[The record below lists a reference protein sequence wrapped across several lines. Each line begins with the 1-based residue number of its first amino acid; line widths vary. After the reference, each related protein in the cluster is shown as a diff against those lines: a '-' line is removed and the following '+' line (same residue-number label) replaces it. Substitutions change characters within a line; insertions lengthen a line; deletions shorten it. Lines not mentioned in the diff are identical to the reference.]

1 MSCRGV
7 GSKGS
12 STLSDSSL
20 AMSAEGEGNPI
31 DLLINSSKQLFTPE
45 KLVADVA
52 MDIIKDEVR
61 HHLEQKIKQD
71 PVLAKEIKEAVKEL
85 LEARALEYSALI
97 RLTATIAR
105 LGIVAVPEE
114 MKIRFAREMASLVGR
129 EIGAVMEK
137 TL

>member
-1 MSCRGV
+1 MPA
-7 GSKGS
+7 
-12 STLSDSSL
+12 D
-20 AMSAEGEGNPI
+20 AENSPI

-52 MDIIKDEVR
+52 MDLIKDEVR
-61 HHLEQKIKQD
+61 HHLEEKIKLDPQLAQD
-71 PVLAKEIKEAVKEL
+71 IKDSVKEL
-85 LEARALEYSALI
+85 LEARALEYSALL

-114 MKIRFAREMASLVGR
+114 MKVRFAREMASLVGR

-137 TL
+137 AL